1 MEKQTWIRIVLTLV
15 VIILMTPMNV
25 FGEEKE
31 SKKEEDKKE
40 TSIPNHVIPIS
51 KENTFPNS
59 SEDQEV
65 VEPSEMTKELLAD
78 IKVPIENPD
87 LIKQLNESTIK
98 PSPIGIGY
106 RGMVFLGRWP
116 LHYESEE
123 STVNWEYQK
132 INVNE
137 LNNIG
142 GDTSQ
147 VLKYNQEE
155 EKEIKGA
162 LTNKISNPDNVRK
175 MMLLTAKS
183 NTDLPLSYE
192 AVIGKGTKK
201 DNAYNVPVKKYGY
214 LDTYAPAVNEK
225 GHITFGE
232 VYIELK
238 GTKKSLTVKNVTK
251 QGIGAWIPV
260 QDHLSF
266 HFKLK
271 D

>member
-1 MEKQTWIRIVLTLV
+1 MEKHKWTFVVL
-15 VIILMTPMNV
+15 IILVMTILAPTQV
-25 FGEEKE
+25 FAKEKE
-31 SKKEEDKKE
+31 KKKEEKTEEKL
-40 TSIPNHVIPIS
+40 IPNHVMPIS

-65 VEPSEMTKELLAD
+65 VEPSDMTKELLD
-78 IKVPIENPD
+78 DLKIPIENPD

-98 PSPIGIGY
+98 PSPVAIGY

-123 STVNWEYQK
+123 TTVNWEYQK
-132 INVNE
+132 VNVNE

-142 GDTSQ
+142 GDAPQTI
-147 VLKYNQEE
+147 KYNQEE
-155 EKEIKGA
+155 EKEVKGA
-162 LTNKISNPDNVRK
+162 LTNKISSPGNVKK

-183 NTDLPLSYE
+183 NTELPLSYE

-201 DNAYNVPVKKYGY
+201 DNAYNVPVKKFGY

-225 GHITFGE
+225 GHVTFGE

-238 GTKKSLTVKNVTK
+238 GSKKSLVVKNVTK
-251 QGIGAWIPV
+251 QGIVAWIPV

>member
-1 MEKQTWIRIVLTLV
+1 MEKQLLKR
-15 VIILMTPMNV
+15 IILIIVVVALTTPMNV
-25 FGEEKE
+25 FGEEKAN
-31 SKKEEDKKE
+31 KKEEDKEE

-51 KENTFPNS
+51 KENTYPNS

-65 VEPSEMTKELLAD
+65 VEPSEMTEELLAD

-147 VLKYNQEE
+147 VIKYNKEE
-155 EKEIKGA
+155 EKKKKRTN
-162 LTNKISNPDNVRK
+162 TNKK
-175 MMLLTAKS
+175 KKTYK
-183 NTDLPLSYE
+183 E
-192 AVIGKGTKK
+192 KKKKGGKKK
-201 DNAYNVPVKKYGY
+201 KK
-214 LDTYAPAVNEK
+214 
-225 GHITFGE
+225 I
-232 VYIELK
+232 
-238 GTKKSLTVKNVTK
+238 KK
-251 QGIGAWIPV
+251 
-260 QDHLSF
+260 
-266 HFKLK
+266 
-271 D
+271 